1 MRLVATA
8 LLFTGLLVLRAAMA
22 RVYARAQA
30 RIEKG
35 ERGSLVATILCYA
48 VSLVVCLAIVFSVFV
63 AQFLNYQWLSWLNQP
78 VLMLPWLGLP
88 A

>member
-8 LLFTGLLVLRAAMA
+8 LLFTGVLVLRAAMA
-22 RVYARAQA
+22 RVYAQAQA
-30 RIEKG
+30 RIEND
-35 ERGSLVATILCYA
+35 EQGSLVATVLCYA
-48 VSLVVCLAIVFSVFV
+48 VSLAIWLAIVFSVFV